1 MELRS
6 TVITAAVSA
15 AAALA
20 ATGITYASAA
30 SAPALQQAPAVAAA
44 VTDGGSGGNNNNG
57 KGNEGKGNEGRGGG
71 GHRYYE
77 GRIEIN
83 ERSYSARAGECVTVL
98 SGLGARSL
106 NINNDTRRTVEIF
119 RGAVCDNG
127 APIATVGPRSS
138 ASGVR
143 PGHVEGIE
151 VKHGVVAS
159 FRVVRGYDGY
169 DGGFGGGYGGGF
181 GGGYG
186 GGDRGGDGD
195 GDW

>member
-1 MELRS
+1 MKLRS
-6 TVITAAVSA
+6 TVVTAAVSG

-30 SAPALQQAPAVAAA
+30 SAPVPQQAPAVAAVAPAA
-44 VTDGGSGGNNNNG
+44 VPDGGNGNNNNGNDNNG
-57 KGNEGKGNEGRGGG
+57 KGNEGKGNEGGRGGG

-83 ERSYSARAGECVTVL
+83 ERSYSAHPGDCITVV

-106 NINNDTRRTVEIF
+106 NIRNDTKRTVEVF

-138 ASGVR
+138 ADGVH
-143 PGHVEGIE
+143 PGRTRAIDID
-151 VKHGVVAS
+151 HGVVAS
-159 FRVVRGYDGY
+159 FRVVRDHYGYG
-169 DGGFGGGYGGGF
+169 GGGYGGGGDF
-181 GGGYG
+181 GGGY
-186 GGDRGGDGD
+186 
-195 GDW
+195 